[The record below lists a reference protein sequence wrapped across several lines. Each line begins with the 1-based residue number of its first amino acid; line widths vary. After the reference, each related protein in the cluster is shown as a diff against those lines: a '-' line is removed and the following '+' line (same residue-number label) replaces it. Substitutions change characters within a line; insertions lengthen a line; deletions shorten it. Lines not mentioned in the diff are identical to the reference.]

1 MSGRSRQSG
10 HADRIGSIVA
20 RIKLLAFAVAVLAA
34 GGACFAGQP
43 AAAPVVIDRAL
54 KQPLSAADS
63 LVGRGQFTEAS
74 RSLQPI
80 LSAPESALV
89 FLDGRYVDAK
99 VAANQLIARYPPAAK
114 ALYEREFG
122 GIPRR
127 ELDRAKAAGRIDQ
140 VLAVGAAYRHTEA
153 GRQALAVAAGLFF
166 DGGQFSEAAG
176 LAREL
181 LETPG
186 TTQDSA
192 AAGRLVTAWLKL
204 GEIDGAR
211 RWVQKRRN
219 LLALDEIE
227 VEGRR
232 QPLDRWLLDR
242 ISQQAAATRREPAG
256 PVGGQSQFVSTGLFE
271 RPATRAIWNKRP
283 EVSGVAASVA
293 EELIARRIESGIP
306 PVFPAVPL
314 VVGDALIVR
323 RSEELT
329 AYNLL
334 DGESRWSVDLS
345 SSGSG
350 SQESEALADRAFSGG
365 PQWALSG
372 DRERVYAVVE
382 DAATYYRPVF
392 TPRGRRIPVE
402 LPAKNSLCAYDL
414 RTGNRAWRLN
424 EIGTLGASSATTR
437 GDRDVDFL
445 GPPLVCGGTLYVLG
459 RTDEGACLLALNP
472 ADGTVRWG
480 ESLAGF
486 SGFEADL
493 ASGFG
498 PACVPLE
505 RDGLLLCPTPEGMI
519 IAIDLATRTCRWA
532 YRAPP
537 TEEPSR
543 LPPRWGRRF
552 PAVEAR
558 WLNGW
563 RESLVRLDDRRCFFV
578 SPRSASVH
586 ALAIDTGKVLWTRPV
601 RNGLF
606 LGPIV
611 DGRLLAV
618 SQYGVLAL
626 IRQAVPRFGV
636 RPSAFLAAAA
646 SLAEEVTCCRSR
658 PAGLPRSTCGRG
670 PSIIHL
676 CPRRPHSAT

>member
-1 MSGRSRQSG
+1 M
-10 HADRIGSIVA
+10 
-20 RIKLLAFAVAVLAA
+20 
-34 GGACFAGQP
+34 
-43 AAAPVVIDRAL
+43 
-54 KQPLSAADS
+54 
-63 LVGRGQFTEAS
+63 
-74 RSLQPI
+74 
-80 LSAPESALV
+80 
-89 FLDGRYVDAK
+89 
-99 VAANQLIARYPPAAK
+99 
-114 ALYEREFG
+114 
-122 GIPRR
+122 
-127 ELDRAKAAGRIDQ
+127 
-140 VLAVGAAYRHTEA
+140 
-153 GRQALAVAAGLFF
+153 
-166 DGGQFSEAAG
+166 
-176 LAREL
+176 
-181 LETPG
+181 
-186 TTQDSA
+186 
-192 AAGRLVTAWLKL
+192 
-204 GEIDGAR
+204 
-211 RWVQKRRN
+211 
-219 LLALDEIE
+219 
-227 VEGRR
+227 
-232 QPLDRWLLDR
+232 
-242 ISQQAAATRREPAG
+242 
-256 PVGGQSQFVSTGLFE
+256 
-271 RPATRAIWNKRP
+271 
-283 EVSGVAASVA
+283 A

-424 EIGTLGASSATTR
+424 EIGTLGASSATTH

-472 ADGTVRWG
+472 ADGTVPLGRKSGGIFRLRGRFGFRLWSG
-480 ESLAGF
+480 LRSAGTRRLAALSDTRRNDHRNRFGD
-486 SGFEADL
+486 ADL
-493 ASGFG
+493 
-498 PACVPLE
+498 PL
-505 RDGLLLCPTPEGMI
+505 GLPH
-519 IAIDLATRTCRWA
+519 
-532 YRAPP
+532 PP

-563 RESLVRLDDRRCFFV
+563 RKASFGWTTAAAFSCRHDRPPFTLW
-578 SPRSASVH
+578 RSTQGKFCGRGPSE
-586 ALAIDTGKVLWTRPV
+586 TGCSSDQSSTGGCWPSHNTACLP
-601 RNGLF
+601 
-606 LGPIV
+606 
-611 DGRLLAV
+611 
-618 SQYGVLAL
+618 L